1 MAARGPGQTG
11 HHRSTRR
18 AATGLGERT
27 ASPGCG
33 PLPGHRP
40 VAVIG
45 HAALLYDDPLDLADR
60 LAAAG
65 ASGGRLVLACDPAH
79 AAVVGAR
86 LGDPPLR
93 RLARPDVHTRPAAA
107 LAACHRLTRP
117 EARADRP
124 DAETGGPV
132 VAVLEP
138 DAGAEEEDW
147 ARAARFEAALDLTV
161 PGSDLTAVCAYPA
174 ATPEP
179 LLGFLLATH
188 PFLLTRSGRA
198 LNPGHTDPAG
208 VLGELGPHR
217 PTAAPPGEP
226 RLHLRGS
233 ATIRDLDP
241 IRRRVVA
248 ALDDVAT
255 LVRTDFA
262 AAVNEILTNA
272 YLHGRPP
279 VDLTLWAGDGVVE
292 CRVSDR
298 GDGQPDP
305 TAGYRPRPSPTR
317 AGAGLWLARQA
328 CDDLDIWRTADG
340 LTVRAATATDRHR
353 QHAGAIA
360 RAETARSRVALFT
373 RRASVH

>member
-1 MAARGPGQTG
+1 M
-11 HHRSTRR
+11 
-18 AATGLGERT
+18 
-27 ASPGCG
+27 

-45 HAALLYDDPLDLADR
+45 HAVLLYDDPLDLADR
-60 LAAAG
+60 LAATGAG
-65 ASGGRLVLACDPAH
+65 GGRLALACDPAH
-79 AAVVGAR
+79 AAVLAAR
-86 LGDPPLR
+86 LGGPVLR
-93 RLARPDVHTRPAAA
+93 RLARPDIHTRPAAA

-117 EARADRP
+117 DHGPHRTNPEADPEADA
-124 DAETGGPV
+124 DAGREADPKLGGPV

-138 DAGAEEEDW
+138 EPGTKDEDW

-161 PGSDLTAVCAYPA
+161 PGSGLTAVCTYPA
-174 ATPEP
+174 RIPEP
-179 LLGFLLATH
+179 LLGYVLATH
-188 PFLLTRSGRA
+188 PFLLTRAGRA
-198 LNPGHTDPAG
+198 LNPGHVDPAG
-208 VLGELGPHR
+208 LLGDLGPHR

-226 RLHLRGS
+226 RLHLDGS
-233 ATIRDLDP
+233 STLRDLEP

-255 LVRTDFA
+255 LVRTDFV

-272 YLHGRPP
+272 FLHGRPP
-279 VDLTLWAGDGVVE
+279 VELTLWAGEGAVE
-292 CRVSDR
+292 CRITDR
-298 GDGQPDP
+298 GDGRPDP

-328 CDDLDIWRTADG
+328 CDDLDMWRTDDG
-340 LTVRAATATDRHR
+340 LTVRAATATDRPR

-360 RAETARSRVALFT
+360 RAETARSRADLFT